1 MKFNESALAHKFC
14 IGSGIEIGAA
24 AHNPFG
30 LENCLKVGVRDDEDF
45 YRQNQIDMC
54 GEYFEIDVIA
64 QADKFPFEDNSK
76 GYIVSS
82 HVVEHLQDLIGTFLE
97 WKRVLKK
104 DGIVF
109 MIFPKR
115 DALPADIGR
124 PLSTIPDFVV
134 AHNNVHNELITTEHI
149 WVFDLEVMKSLIEYC
164 NNYYFLDWTVI
175 ETEETDSKVGNGH
188 TVVCR
193 VNK

>member
-1 MKFNESALAHKFC
+1 MKFKESELAHRYC
-14 IGSGIEIGAA
+14 QGQGVEIGAA

-30 LENCLKVGVRDDEDF
+30 LENCLKVGVLDDEEF
-45 YRQNQIDMC
+45 YRKNQIDMC
-54 GEYFEIDVIA
+54 GEYYDIDVIA
-64 QADKFPFEDNSK
+64 QADKLPFEDNSK
-76 GYIVSS
+76 DYIVSS

-97 WKRVLKK
+97 WKRVIKNQ
-104 DGIVF
+104 GIVF

-124 PLSTIPDFVV
+124 PLSSIADFIV
-134 AHNNVHNELITTEHI
+134 ANSINHTELITTEHI

-164 NNYYFLDWTVI
+164 NNYYFLNWTVL
-175 ETEETDSKVGNGH
+175 ESEETDDKAGNGH
-188 TVVCR
+188 CIVCR

>member
-1 MKFNESALAHKFC
+1 MKFNESALAHKWC
-14 IGSGIEIGAA
+14 RGEGIEIGAA

-30 LENCLKVGVRDDEDF
+30 LENCLKVGVRDDEEF
-45 YRQNQIDMC
+45 YRKNQVDMC
-54 GEYFEIDVIA
+54 GEFFEIDVIA
-64 QADKFPFEDNSK
+64 QADKLPFADNSK
-76 GYIVSS
+76 DYIVSS

-115 DALPADIGR
+115 DALPEDIGR
-124 PLSTIPDFVV
+124 PLSTIPEFVS
-134 AHNNVHNELITTEHI
+134 AAMTEHPKLITTEHI

-164 NNYYFLDWTVI
+164 NNYYFLNWTVV
-175 ETEETDSKVGNGH
+175 ESLETDDKVSNGH
-188 TVVCR
+188 CVVAR